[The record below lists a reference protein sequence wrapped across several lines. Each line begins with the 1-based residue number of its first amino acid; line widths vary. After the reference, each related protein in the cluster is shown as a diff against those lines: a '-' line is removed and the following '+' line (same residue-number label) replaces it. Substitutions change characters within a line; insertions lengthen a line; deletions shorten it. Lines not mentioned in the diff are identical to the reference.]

1 VGIKFVATG
10 SYLPEKILTNF
21 DLEKMVDTSD
31 EWIRTRTGI
40 VERRIAPKDMAT
52 SDLVTE
58 AAKDALK
65 NANLSPQ
72 DIDCIIVA
80 TVTPDNFYPST
91 ACWVQKNFGI
101 KNFPAFDIEAACSG
115 FLYGLILSRGLLKTG
130 AATRILLSGAETMSR
145 AVNWDDRDTC
155 VLFGDGAGVCILENS
170 TDDSDILSY
179 DWGADGTIGDL
190 LVRPAGGSR
199 MPPTHETIDKKLH
212 GVFMKGNE
220 VFKHA
225 IRWMQ
230 KSAINA
236 LEKANLTPDDIDLY
250 IPHQANLR
258 IIEATIKRVGI
269 PREKTVVTIDKY
281 GNVSAA
287 TIPLALDYA
296 VKNGRI
302 KRGDIILMN
311 GFGGGFTWGSVVI
324 RW

>member
-1 VGIKFVATG
+1 MATG
-10 SYLPEKILTNF
+10 SYLPEKVLTNF

-40 VERRIAPKDMAT
+40 RERRIAEKDMAT

-65 NANLSPQ
+65 NANLAPQ
-72 DIDCIIVA
+72 DIDCIMVA

-115 FLYGLILSRGLLKTG
+115 FLYGLILAKGLLKTG
-130 AATRILLSGAETMSR
+130 AAKRVLLSGAETMSK

-190 LVRPAGGSR
+190 LVQPAGGSR
-199 MPPTHETIDKKLH
+199 MPPTHETINKKLH

-225 IRWMQ
+225 VRWMQ
-230 KSAINA
+230 KSAIKA
-236 LEKANLTPDDIDLY
+236 LERANLTADDIDLY

-269 PREKTVVTIDKY
+269 PREKTIVTIDKY
-281 GNVSAA
+281 GNVPAA

-296 VKNGRI
+296 VKNGRV

-311 GFGGGFTWGSVVI
+311 GFGGGFTWGSALI